1 MNNSIFC
8 KCNIFRIFV
17 QTFEQIT
24 VAFHTYYIFLI
35 IVPYFCANKVPF
47 TRQCDIIMYYWYY
60 YYVSLI
66 FLFII
71 IIEIIAFIN

>member
-1 MNNSIFC
+1 MNNIIFC
-8 KCNIFRIFV
+8 KCNIFRIIV
-17 QTFEQIT
+17 QNFEQIT

-35 IVPYFCANKVPF
+35 IVQYFCANKVPF
-47 TRQCDIIMYYWYY
+47 SRQSDIIMYY

-66 FLFII
+66 FLSFII